1 MEDKFIITTNSM
13 VIKHLKELN
22 YKLISRTGRTHIFL
36 NNKEITT
43 NNKMFFSENAS
54 FLVFTNILYV

>member
-22 YKLISRTGRTHIFL
+22 YKLISRTGNTHIFL